1 MSISGITSVVVANS
15 DNQINYV
22 KLGSNYI
29 WARPVTIKFKF
40 PWTKFSSWS
49 ISRTSTCE
57 PTAPTG
63 SNVATSGSYNY
74 LTDDSELSISG
85 YYGDVYQLT
94 RTVKAGYA
102 GVIANNATFETDP
115 TFSFEDMS
123 GYATTLQP
131 PTISNS
137 LSGRTAQASVY
148 NPNSCAVIIRVYLS
162 DSQYYT
168 TGLLSKDYERGNVDG
183 ATEYEVAAY
192 GTCNF
197 SLQISSKGTVNY
209 FNTCAICKP
218 TSGTGY
224 TQSSLASVSWGT
236 KVSTSSG
243 SGDGGGGVGGGGGQ
257 LESDF

>member
-1 MSISGITSVVVANS
+1 MSLASITSVVKEGGGN
-15 DNQINYV
+15 INYIYDSTNS
-22 KLGSNYI
+22 KYM
-29 WARPVTIKFKF
+29 WARSATINIKL
-40 PWTKFSSWS
+40 PWGKFSSWS
-49 ISRTSTCE
+49 ISRISSYE
-57 PTAPTG
+57 PAASKTV
-63 SNVATSGSYNY
+63 VAQSGSYSY
-74 LTDDSELSISG
+74 FVDGSELSISG

-102 GVIANNATFETDP
+102 GVIADKAKFETDP

-148 NPNSCAVIIRVYLS
+148 NPNSCKVIIRVYLS

-168 TGLLSKDYERGNVDG
+168 SGILGKDYERGNVDG
-183 ATEYEVAAY
+183 AKEYEVAAY

-197 SLQISSKGTVNY
+197 SLQVSSKGTVNY
-209 FNTCAICKP
+209 FNTCARCKP
-218 TSGTGY
+218 ASGTAY
-224 TQSSLASVSWGT
+224 TESSLASTSWGT
-236 KVSTSSG
+236 KVSTST
-243 SGDGGGGVGGGGGQ
+243 GGGGSGVGGGGGQ